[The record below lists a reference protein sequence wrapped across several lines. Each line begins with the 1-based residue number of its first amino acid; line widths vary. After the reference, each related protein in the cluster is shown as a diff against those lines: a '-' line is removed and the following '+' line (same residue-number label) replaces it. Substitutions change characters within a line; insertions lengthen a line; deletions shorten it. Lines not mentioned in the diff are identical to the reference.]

1 MGGAK
6 QDMSDE
12 RVDRP
17 GEPDDTGEKAVGVAN
32 PAGNWSHGWAGEW
45 AMPLSQWKAVTL
57 ETWRKAGD
65 DHIGLI
71 AAGVAFYGFLA
82 FVPLLAAIV
91 LIYGLL
97 ADPVTVVHDMVR
109 MTSIMPPAAAHLIG
123 DQLMEL
129 VQTSAGKKG
138 LGVVSALAIALFG
151 TGNCAGSLVTAL
163 NVACEVKE
171 TRGFI
176 ALYALAMAIATTA
189 VVTAIG
195 ALILIAAL
203 VQLEHLLP
211 GAPPVLLTVSKLV
224 SYVVLGLAGA
234 AVATTLYRYGPSRD
248 RKSHDDP
255 QNFPETSRWVWFTP
269 GSVFTAVSWLLLTLG
284 FGTYASGIGHYNATY
299 GSLSAVIMMLTW
311 LYLSSYVLL
320 FGAELNA
327 ELARKA

>member
-1 MGGAK
+1 MGDK
-6 QDMSDE
+6 

-17 GEPDDTGEKAVGVAN
+17 GEPADNDAKAIDVAN
-32 PAGNWSHGWAGEW
+32 PGGAWAGEW
-45 AMPLSQWKAVTL
+45 AHNWSMPLSQWKTVAL

-97 ADPVTVVHDMVR
+97 ADPVTVVHDMER
-109 MTSIMPPAAAHLIG
+109 MTRVMPPAAANLIG

-129 VQTSAGKKG
+129 VKTSAGKKG
-138 LGVVSALAIALFG
+138 LGVLGAFAIALFG

-163 NVACEVKE
+163 NIACEVKE

-176 ALYALAMAIATTA
+176 ALYALAMGIAITA
-189 VVTAIG
+189 VVAAIG

-211 GAPPVLLTVSKLV
+211 GAPSPLLIVGKLV
-224 SYVVLGLAGA
+224 SYGVLGLAGA
-234 AVATTLYRYGPSRD
+234 AVATTLYRYGPARD
-248 RKSHDDP
+248 RKSHDDS
-255 QNFPETSRWVWFTP
+255 ETSRWVWFTP
-269 GSVFTAVSWLLLTLG
+269 GSVFTAVSWLVLTLG
-284 FGTYASGIGHYNATY
+284 FGTYAAKIGHYNATY
-299 GSLSAVIMMLTW
+299 GSLGAVIAMLTW
-311 LYLSSYVLL
+311 LYLSSYALL
-320 FGAELNA
+320 FGAELNV